1 MERRRSM
8 RPRGESCSAS
18 YFITWVSCSKTSARL
33 ESFRRSN
40 WRTANSR
47 TTGSQYLE
55 EGGGG
60 YGNEETEMGIG
71 KKLEL
76 REEIRKLKE
85 KADEGKQMKL
95 SS

>member
-1 MERRRSM
+1 
-8 RPRGESCSAS
+8 
-18 YFITWVSCSKTSARL
+18 
-33 ESFRRSN
+33 
-40 WRTANSR
+40 
-47 TTGSQYLE
+47 
-55 EGGGG
+55 
-60 YGNEETEMGIG
+60 MGIG